1 MGKSV
6 YNIYIVFI
14 VLFYL
19 FIGNLILKQ
28 DTRNVADVV
37 ELADLGCTWSHV
49 NISGWA
55 KMDANGVA
63 NSEDE
68 AYIVLEDVVYTP
80 TWATWQDSIRRMED
94 YFEKRGGSPIVSSTL
109 VGYCD
114 NRLDKREKR
123 ELCMSILKRIGAS
136 KIEVMEDE
144 ELISMT
150 GYTSII
156 EDSYKTPKG
165 PVNVNVAARYNSFE
179 DKTYIFLGTPIIT
192 IEY

>member
-94 YFEKRGGSPIVSSTL
+94 YFEKST
-109 VGYCD
+109 
-114 NRLDKREKR
+114 
-123 ELCMSILKRIGAS
+123 
-136 KIEVMEDE
+136 
-144 ELISMT
+144 
-150 GYTSII
+150 
-156 EDSYKTPKG
+156 
-165 PVNVNVAARYNSFE
+165 VNW
-179 DKTYIFLGTPIIT
+179 
-192 IEY
+192 